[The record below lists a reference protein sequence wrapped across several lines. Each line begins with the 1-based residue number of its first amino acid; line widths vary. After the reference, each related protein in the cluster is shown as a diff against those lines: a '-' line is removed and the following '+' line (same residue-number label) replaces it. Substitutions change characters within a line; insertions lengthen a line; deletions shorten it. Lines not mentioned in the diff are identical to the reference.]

1 MFEVFHSGVWARVD
15 EEKSGKH
22 QTVKDNAVSP
32 TEDWMKQMQRSRRTS
47 KVRHES
53 GMGYRKKKGTR
64 KEGDQ
69 QRGPEVW

>member
-53 GMGYRKKKGTR
+53 GIGYSR